1 MAVENQ
7 QDWRSSYVASQ
18 VGRERNTFESHGMSI
33 ADQVFGYALSV
44 VILIVTA
51 PLMALAFLAT
61 KMSSRGPIIYSQLRL
76 GRDGDPFRIYKIR
89 SMYYNCEGTSGPQWS
104 TPGDP
109 RVTPVGKIL
118 RVTHLDELPQL
129 WNVLRGD
136 MTLVGPRPERP
147 EIAVKLEAVLPRY
160 SERTRVLP
168 GLTGLA
174 QVQLPPDTD
183 LESVRRKLIC
193 DFAYME
199 RQSPW
204 LDLRI
209 LVATATGILG
219 IPFPLIGRVLGIPS
233 LEQIEQGLAAST
245 DQRRSASSLSSSREQ
260 SENTLVAS
268 SIQVSPSS
276 ERTGTLGI
284 VRNDEVSS
292 SVIVPTPQSQL
303 A

>member
-7 QDWRSSYVASQ
+7 QDWRMLHVTSQ
-18 VGRERNTFESHGMSI
+18 VERERSTFESRGMAI
-33 ADQVFGYALSV
+33 ADQVFGYALSI

-51 PLMALAFLAT
+51 PLIALAFLAT
-61 KMSSRGPIIYSQLRL
+61 KLSSRGPIIYSQLRL

-89 SMYYNCEGTSGPQWS
+89 SMHYNCEGTSGPQWS

-183 LESVRRKLIC
+183 LESVRRKLFC

-199 RQSPW
+199 QQSPW

-219 IPFPLIGRVLGIPS
+219 IPFPLVGRVLGIPS
-233 LEQIEQGLAAST
+233 LEQIEQGLATST
-245 DQRRSASSLSSSREQ
+245 DQLRSASSLEQ
-260 SENTLVAS
+260 SENTWVAS
-268 SIQVSPSS
+268 SVPVSPSS
-276 ERTGTLGI
+276 ERAGTPGI

-292 SVIVPTPQSQL
+292 PVIVPTPQSQL

>member
-1 MAVENQ
+1 MAVKNQ
-7 QDWRSSYVASQ
+7 QDWHTSKVASQ
-18 VGRERNTFESHGMSI
+18 VERKRSDFENRGMAI
-33 ADQVFGYALSV
+33 ADQAFGYTLSV

-61 KMSSRGPIIYSQLRL
+61 KLSSRGPIIYSQLRL
-76 GRDGDPFRIYKIR
+76 GRDGNPFRIYKIR

-109 RVTPVGKIL
+109 RITPVGKIL

-147 EIAVKLEAVLPRY
+147 EITVKLEADLPSY
-160 SERTRVLP
+160 SERTQVLP

-219 IPFPLIGRVLGIPS
+219 IPFPMIGRVLRIPS
-233 LEQIEQGLAAST
+233 LEQIEQELAAST
-245 DQRRSASSLSSSREQ
+245 DPLPSNLSLSSSGEH
-260 SENTLVAS
+260 SENNLVAS
-268 SIQVSPSS
+268 LVQVSPAS
-276 ERTGTLGI
+276 ERTGALGI
-284 VRNDEVSS
+284 VRNDELTA
-292 SVIVPTPQSQL
+292 SVIGPTPQSQL